1 MIRYHHLQ
9 KSAFL
14 INSREIFLEIKKF
27 TTDAL
32 AVCLSQNAV
41 DKGYDRELTAD
52 QKAFI
57 YMPLMHSESS
67 KIHKATEF
75 LYSSKGMENYLK
87 FELQHKS
94 IFDRFGRYP
103 HRNKILKRRSKKEE
117 TEFLKEP
124 NSSF

>member
-1 MIRYHHLQ
+1 
-9 KSAFL
+9 
-14 INSREIFLEIKKF
+14 
-27 TTDAL
+27 
-32 AVCLSQNAV
+32 
-41 DKGYDRELTAD
+41 
-52 QKAFI
+52 
-57 YMPLMHSESS
+57 MPLMHSESS